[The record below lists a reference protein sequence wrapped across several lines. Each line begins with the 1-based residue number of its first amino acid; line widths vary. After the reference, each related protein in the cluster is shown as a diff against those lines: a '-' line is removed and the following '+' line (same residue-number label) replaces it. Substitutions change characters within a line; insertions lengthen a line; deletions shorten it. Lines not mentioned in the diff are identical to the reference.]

1 VDNNVGEKK
10 LFRIGITPDFAT
22 QVQGAIDPGIDEVL
36 RPAPGIEWE
45 FMPDTGG
52 VADPEILN
60 RYDAA
65 IVLDYRFPAESFR
78 GVQRLA
84 VLARWGVGFDRI
96 DVPACTEASVILA
109 VTPDSV
115 ARPVAE
121 GALGLMFALAKNFRT
136 HDINCRA
143 GRWREQAPIGFNLQ
157 GKTLGAVGL
166 GNIGRELFGLA
177 RGVGFRRL
185 LAYEPIA
192 PNAEEAAAGVE
203 FIALDAVMRESDFIS
218 IHCPLN
224 DQTRG
229 MIGAPQ
235 FALMKP
241 TAYLINTA
249 RGPIVD
255 EAALRTALSE
265 HKIAGAAI
273 DVYETEPVRPDN
285 PLLKLEN
292 ALFSPHVIAR
302 THEGIRDTSVSA
314 CRSVVSVSKGAAP
327 PYIVNRQVLE
337 RPAMRE
343 KLARYQS

>member
-1 VDNNVGEKK
+1 MGDVK

-22 QVQGAIDPGIDEVL
+22 QLPGIIDPGIDEVFKPVAGL
-36 RPAPGIEWE
+36 EWE

-52 VADPEILN
+52 VADPVIID

-78 GVQRLA
+78 GVERLA
-84 VLARWGVGFDRI
+84 IIARWGVGFDRI

-121 GALGLMFALAKNFRT
+121 GALGLMFALAKNFRA

-143 GRWREQAPIGFNLQ
+143 GRWRDQAPIGFILQ
-157 GKTLGAVGL
+157 GKTLGVVGL
-166 GNIGRELFGLA
+166 GNIGRELFRLA
-177 RGVGFRRL
+177 RGVGFGRL
-185 LAYEPIA
+185 LAYEPVA
-192 PNAEEAAAGVE
+192 PSAEEAAAGVE
-203 FIALDAVMRESDFIS
+203 FVDLDTVMRESDFIS

-229 MIGAPQ
+229 MIGARQ

-249 RGPIVD
+249 RGPIVE
-255 EAALRTALSE
+255 EAALIIALRE
-265 HKIAGAAI
+265 QQIAGAAI
-273 DVYETEPVRPDN
+273 DVFETEPVP
-285 PLLKLEN
+285 
-292 ALFSPHVIAR
+292 AR
-302 THEGIRDTSVSA
+302 
-314 CRSVVSVSKGAAP
+314 
-327 PYIVNRQVLE
+327 
-337 RPAMRE
+337 
-343 KLARYQS
+343 